1 MAAAGAPRG
10 RWARRSSRSGDGDL
24 LAAAAAGRV
33 RERRAL
39 ALGLGPRRPR
49 GAAAAD
55 AEDDGEACAGGG
67 GEGAAELGGAARPGD
82 GKARRTRCL
91 ACRLRSCCR
100 LVNSARSRR
109 LLI

>member
-1 MAAAGAPRG
+1 MAAAAGAPRG

-39 ALGLGPRRPR
+39 AHGLGPRRPR

-67 GEGAAELGGAARPGD
+67 GEGAAELGDAARPGD

-109 LLI
+109 LI